1 MRTTAGASLPC
12 RCVGGAALAL
22 ACNDVTTEQVSKDIC
37 YSEARW
43 VGGKRGSEEMYPGRD
58 CVGCHLDNDGPQ
70 LVLGGTIYAYLID
83 DRELVAELQTGTDCF
98 GLEGVTV
105 RITDNSQQVFE
116 LTTNRAGNFFVE
128 GNPADFEMP
137 LRAELQIGDIERGMG
152 TWPRYGGCARCH
164 DPAVPTAL
172 DLGLDFDARPRAADH
187 RNGTARIGVPNY
199 RPNGPDTPT
208 VGEELMDIAGI
219 ER

>member
-1 MRTTAGASLPC
+1 MAGASLPC
-12 RCVGGAALAL
+12 RCAGGVALAL

-43 VGGKRGSEEMYPGRD
+43 VGGERGSEEMYPGRD
-58 CVGCHLDNDGPQ
+58 CVGCHIDNDGPQ
-70 LVLGGTIYAYLID
+70 LVLGGTIYAYLIP
-83 DRELVAELQTGTDCF
+83 DRELHALLQTGTDCF

-105 RITDNSQQVFE
+105 RITDNSLQVLE

-128 GNPADFEMP
+128 GYPGDFEMP
-137 LRAELQIGDIERGMG
+137 FRVELQMGDIERGMG

-164 DPAVPTAL
+164 DPAVPTPME
-172 DLGLDFDARPRAADH
+172 LGIEFDPMPRDASY
-187 RNGTARIGVPNY
+187 RNGTARIGVPDY
-199 RPNGPDTPT
+199 RPGGPDTPT
-208 VGEELMDIAGI
+208 VVEELMDIAGT

>member
-12 RCVGGAALAL
+12 RCVGSAALAL

-83 DRELVAELQTGTDCF
+83 DRELYAALQTGTDCF

-105 RITDNSQQVFE
+105 RITDDSQQVFE

-137 LRAELQIGDIERGMG
+137 LRAELQIGDVQRGMG

-164 DPAVPTAL
+164 DPAVPTAME
-172 DLGLDFDARPRAADH
+172 LGLEFEVRPPDADY

-199 RPNGPDTPT
+199 RPSGPDTPT
-208 VGEELMDIAGI
+208 VEEELMDIAGI
-219 ER
+219 EP

>member
-1 MRTTAGASLPC
+1 MKTAAGASLPR
-12 RCVGGAALAL
+12 RCAGGVALAL
-22 ACNDVTTEQVSKDIC
+22 ACSDVTTEQVTKDIC
-37 YSEARW
+37 YSEMRW

-70 LVLGGTIYAYLID
+70 FVLGGTIYPYFIS
-83 DRELVAELQTGTDCF
+83 DRELYAELQTGTDCF
-98 GLEGVTV
+98 GLEGVSV
-105 RITDNSQQVFE
+105 RIVDGSGQVFE

-128 GNPADFEMP
+128 GYPGDFEMP
-137 LRAELQIGDIERGMG
+137 FRVKVQMGDIEREMG

-164 DPAVPTAL
+164 DPAAPTAME
-172 DLGLDFDARPRAADH
+172 LGLMFDARPPDAAY
-187 RNGTARIGVPNY
+187 RNGTARIGVPDY

-208 VGEELMDIAGI
+208 VQEELESIAGI

>member
-1 MRTTAGASLPC
+1 MRTAAGASLPR

-22 ACNDVTTEQVSKDIC
+22 ACNDVTTEHVSKDIC

-58 CVGCHLDNDGPQ
+58 CVGCHIDNDGPQ
-70 LVLGGTIYAYLID
+70 LVLGGTIYAYLIP
-83 DRELVAELQTGTDCF
+83 DRELHAQLQTGTDCF

-105 RITDNSQQVFE
+105 RITDNSLQRFE

-128 GNPADFEMP
+128 GYPGDFEMP
-137 LRAELQIGDIERGMG
+137 FRVELQMGDIEREMG

-164 DPAVPTAL
+164 DPAAPTPME
-172 DLGLDFDARPRAADH
+172 LGLVFDARPSDARY

-208 VGEELMDIAGI
+208 VEEELMDIAGI